1 MKSDVMFYYLR
12 SGIPVNDKNA
22 KRGVPFGVVAVRL
35 NEDGTVNRGV
45 AVCSPIDKYNKDAG
59 RGIALSRLLHAEE
72 VGDSLNAF
80 QKYSVTGNRQ
90 HFPADVVANVF
101 NRYKFKCGYHEPIL
115 ENEHRMFFK
124 PEDR

>member
-12 SGIPVNDKNA
+12 SGIPANDKNA

-59 RGIALSRLLHAEE
+59 RGIALSRLLNAEE
-72 VGDSLNAF
+72 KETSLNVF
-80 QKYSVTGNRQ
+80 EKYSKTGNRQ
-90 HFPADVVANVF
+90 HFSEDVVKNIF
-101 NRYKFKCGYHEPIL
+101 EKYRFKCGYHEPIL
-115 ENEHRMFFK
+115 QNEHRMFFK